1 MIGNSNGYPPSDS
14 GIIFSTT
21 RQQEEQTLNQTTIAR
36 PAGIAAI
43 AWLWIAGGILLLI
56 SALLTWAVLSLF
68 GSALPTSI
76 APGGVPADLEL
87 MNTLLSNMG
96 VLVWTQVAIGALS
109 IYAGA
114 QFLKLRPWARTAIEV
129 LTWVSLVYV
138 IVNGVYFLYMWESM
152 VTDLSKQ
159 MLMDSDALRITGYV
173 TVFTLTVIFAV
184 PLGFMIKYL
193 RAPVVRQAIAA
204 ANRK

>member
-1 MIGNSNGYPPSDS
+1 M
-14 GIIFSTT
+14 
-21 RQQEEQTLNQTTIAR
+21 NQTTITR

-68 GSALPTSI
+68 GSAQLVAV
-76 APGGVPADLEL
+76 APGRVPADLEL
-87 MNTLLSNMG
+87 INTLLSNMG

-109 IYAGA
+109 IYAGV
-114 QFLKLRPWARTAIEV
+114 QFLKLRAWARTAVEV

-138 IVNGVYFLYMWESM
+138 IINGAFFLFMWESI

-173 TVFTLTVIFAV
+173 TGLTLTAVFAV

-204 ANRK
+204 ANQK